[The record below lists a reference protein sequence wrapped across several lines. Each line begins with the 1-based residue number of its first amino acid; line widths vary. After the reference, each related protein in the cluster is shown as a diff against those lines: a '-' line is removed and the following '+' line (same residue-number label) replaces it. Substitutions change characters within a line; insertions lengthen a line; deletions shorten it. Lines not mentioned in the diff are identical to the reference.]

1 MSLAFRLLWTF
12 CLEPSSCFQTLLLLL
27 LLLLFL
33 KRRQLPGRHLAPLAC
48 HIAANRIS
56 LIAPR
61 PAHRRRPT
69 DDPVTWRGNPQS
81 AAAEAGGYERLP
93 LGGWDV
99 MRWRRWDQRRGHMTT
114 C

>member
-12 CLEPSSCFQTLLLLL
+12 CSEPSSCFQTLLLLL

-33 KRRQLPGRHLAPLAC
+33 KGRQLPGRHLAPLAC

-61 PAHRRRPT
+61 PAHRRRPP
-69 DDPVTWRGNPQS
+69 DDPVTWRGNPGALTLRAPRLRREDMS
-81 AAAEAGGYERLP
+81 GFLWEAGML
-93 LGGWDV
+93 
-99 MRWRRWDQRRGHMTT
+99 
-114 C
+114 